1 MSHFTKIFYFM
12 LLGSALSVYSVRN
25 HNPSGTTRSS
35 ATTDAKIDIS
45 NGHLATLT
53 SQIATLITHSSN
65 ISTNTSTTA
74 INTAGNSGSVASIV
88 VLKNLS
94 GSGHNGGSANW
105 DYPLTITS
113 ATTGNL
119 FKLSENIVVGSYSVG
134 NFPTVSGFGGN
145 AAIIINKNN
154 VTIDLG
160 GQTLSTTVTGN
171 AIHGIYIM
179 PGIKGTQIISSTQNV
194 NNKGIIQDFKGF
206 GIYIAGASG
215 NTVQN
220 TSIDNISCAY
230 NAKGLYAEYAH
241 DISITNSNFI
251 ANTSPSVLVHGIYM
265 ANIKNALIS
274 NVKANANN
282 TSAAANAY
290 GIYFENATNS
300 IIEHSSADLNFST
313 GAGGSAYGIYI
324 TSTGSATSSSNSIVS
339 STANENYCAA
349 TNAANQEAVGIMLT
363 TNASTT
369 TSNTISSCTTQRNV
383 FTGSTATNPNGYGIK
398 INGINNNMIKGCTSS
413 YNKTNGILD
422 TAVNTS
428 TNTYH
433 SNTCTKN
440 GTDGLTNYSVSFTTG
455 PLNVLRVNFR
465 DYMGIH
471 NALSAYANIETVD

>member
-1 MSHFTKIFYFM
+1 MSHFTKIFCFM
-12 LLGSALSVYSVRN
+12 LLGSTLSVYSVRN

-45 NGHLATLT
+45 NVHLATLT

-74 INTAGNSGSVASIV
+74 TNTTGISGSVTSIV

-94 GSGHNGGSANW
+94 GTGHNGGSANW
-105 DYPLTITS
+105 DYPLNITTS
-113 ATTGNL
+113 TTGNV
-119 FKLSENIVVGSYSVG
+119 FTLSENIVFSTIANITAES
-134 NFPTVSGFGGN
+134 
-145 AAIIINKNN
+145 AAIVVGKDN

-171 AIHGIYIM
+171 FVHGIYIK

-194 NNKGIIQDFKGF
+194 NNKGIIQDFKGY
-206 GIYIAGASG
+206 GIYIAGSSG
-215 NTVQN
+215 STVKN

-230 NAKGLYAEYAH
+230 NSKGLYAEYAH

-251 ANTSPSVLVHGIYM
+251 ANTSSSVLVHGIYM

-313 GAGGSAYGIYI
+313 GTGGSAYGIYI
-324 TSTGSATSSSNSIVS
+324 TSTVSATSSSNSIVS

-349 TNAANQEAVGIMLT
+349 TNTANQEAVGIMLT

-440 GTDGLTNYSVSFTTG
+440 GSDGSTNYSVSFTTG